1 MEMALGWQRTLVLKV
16 AHRPVNRVY
25 DPNASEQ
32 LYLRRE
38 LQHQLKR
45 ERIFHDQLAAN
56 AVMTGRG
63 AR

>member
-1 MEMALGWQRTLVLKV
+1 MEMALGRQRILILKV
-16 AHRPVNRVY
+16 ANRPMNQVY
-25 DPNASEQ
+25 NPDAAEQ

-56 AVMTGRG
+56 AVMTGRLF
-63 AR
+63 R